1 MKVLPL
7 RNMVLVR
14 LHNGTKSTSPL
25 VVITPERAICRFTVL
40 AVGPEVRDVKPEQ
53 IVLANRLA
61 GPVIG
66 SEFLIPESAI
76 LGTL

>member
-1 MKVLPL
+1 MQILPL

-14 LHNGTKSTSPL
+14 PQNGTNPSSPL
-25 VVITPERAICRFTVL
+25 VVIAPERAICRFVVIG
-40 AVGPEVRDVKPEQ
+40 VGPEVRDVKPEQ

-61 GPVIG
+61 GTSIG
-66 SEFLIPESAI
+66 SELLIPESTI